1 MKIRLIAITQPVV
14 PEIDNQQQLI
24 EYAGRT
30 CTNTTDRT
38 GSNTEHF
45 ISERVKQG
53 HTSILEHVSFTF
65 EIIGISRACLAQLTR
80 HRIGSYSVQSQRYCE
95 VDFRSDLYPIIFPDF
110 DKQEQ
115 ADIYDCAAQNL
126 ETSYK
131 ELIRLGVPKED
142 ARMLLPMA
150 TTTNLIMTMNL
161 RSLQNFFNLRCHK
174 SAQWEIRELATEMKR
189 IVMEYCPSAF

>member
-14 PEIDNQQQLI
+14 PEIDNQEQLI

-30 CTNTTDRT
+30 CTNTTDKT

-53 HTSILEHVSFTF
+53 HTSILEHVAFTF

-80 HRIGSYSVQSQRYCE
+80 HRICSFSVQSMRYVDQRSVMDC
-95 VDFRSDLYPIIFPDF
+95 VTPLTIFENVEAKNIF
-110 DKQEQ
+110 DRVMHTTDM
-115 ADIYDCAAQNL
+115 AYTLLRNIG
-126 ETSYK
+126 
-131 ELIRLGVPKED
+131 IPKED
-142 ARMLLPMA
+142 ARAVLPMA
-150 TTTNLIMTMNL
+150 TTTDLIMTMNL

-174 SAQWEIRELATEMKR
+174 SAQAEIKELAEIMKE